1 MAIADGSLSFK
12 EKALHYVSLFWKLVF
27 ALIPPTD
34 YMNGWLTFFVAIF
47 AIGVLT
53 AIIGDVAALFG
64 CTIGLKDTV
73 GEFIHFLRIPHLGNC
88 NHAGRNGN
96 IIAR

>member
-1 MAIADGSLSFK
+1 MPMPNPFPMELLPDGSLSLK
-12 EKALHYVSLFWKLVF
+12 EKALHYISLFWKLLF

-64 CTIGLKDTV
+64 CTIGLKDSV
-73 GEFIHFLRIPHLGNC
+73 RSLDGWKAQLNSFSR
-88 NHAGRNGN
+88 
-96 IIAR
+96 